1 MHFGFIVKVLF
12 LFDNLGMYRKFNPN
26 PCGKSVGD
34 CSVRAVSK
42 ALGIGWREAYCLN
55 AAQGFN
61 MCDVMSSNAVWGTV
75 LKNHGFNQYPLLD
88 RYPSTYT
95 AEDFLNEHK
104 KGVFVLGFSGHVAT
118 AIDGILYDSWDS
130 SSETPVYVW
139 TP

>member
-12 LFDNLGMYRKFNPN
+12 LFDNLSMYRKFNPN

-75 LKNHGFNQYPLLD
+75 MMDQF
-88 RYPSTYT
+88 R
-95 AEDFLNEHK
+95 
-104 KGVFVLGFSGHVAT
+104 
-118 AIDGILYDSWDS
+118 
-130 SSETPVYVW
+130 
-139 TP
+139 